1 MTSVT
6 NAASGS
12 SPLIVEGAL
21 IIPYS
26 YALGT
31 VASRFYTELRDHAR
45 LLATRCS
52 ACGKVYLPPVATCL
66 HCFSLLTDWT
76 RLAPRGIVTAYTVVR
91 RQLTIHPKP
100 TPLIYAVIRLDGAD
114 TGLVHLL
121 DEVRPEDVRIG
132 MKVRAVFR
140 EKREGN
146 ILDIDHFK
154 PLRGR
159 GTS

>member
-1 MTSVT
+1 MTSVA

-52 ACGKVYLPPVATCL
+52 TCGKVYMPPVATCL
-66 HCFSLLTDWT
+66 DCFSLLTDWT
-76 RLAPRGIVTAYTVVR
+76 QLATSGTVTAYTVER
-91 RQLTIHPKP
+91 RQLSIHPKP
-100 TPLIYAVIRLDGAD
+100 APLIYVIVRLDGAD

-121 DEVRPEDVRIG
+121 DGVRPEDVRIG
-132 MKVRAVFR
+132 MKVQAVFR

-146 ILDIDHFK
+146 ILDIDHFE
-154 PLRGR
+154 PLPGR
-159 GTS
+159 GAS

>member
-6 NAASGS
+6 KAASGS
-12 SPLIVEGAL
+12 SPIIVEGAL
-21 IIPYS
+21 IIPYR

-52 ACGKVYLPPVATCL
+52 TCGKVYMPPVATCL
-66 HCFSLLTDWT
+66 DCFSLLTDWT
-76 RLAPRGIVTAYTVVR
+76 QLAPRGTVSAYTVVR

-100 TPLIYAVIRLDGAD
+100 APLIYAIIRLDGAD

-121 DEVRPEDVRIG
+121 DEVRPEDVHVG
-132 MKVRAVFR
+132 LKVRAVFR
-140 EKREGN
+140 EKREGT

-154 PLRGR
+154 PLRR
-159 GTS
+159 ERF